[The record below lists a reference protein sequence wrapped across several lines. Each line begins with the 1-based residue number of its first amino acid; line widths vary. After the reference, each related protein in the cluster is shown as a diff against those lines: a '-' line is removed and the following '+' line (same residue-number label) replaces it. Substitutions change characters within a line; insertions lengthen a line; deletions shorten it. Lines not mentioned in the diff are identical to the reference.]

1 MVQEGLLGRYR
12 RNSTREART
21 CYLWLIFI
29 TTKYLISW
37 SLVCLECNLRLGW
50 SHWKKWDVA
59 PLPPSNSEEGERPIV
74 ASLAAPLY
82 LPSPLLRNPQ
92 INRIGLMSMGWTH
105 CPVGGNLFTFFCL
118 NLVILKLRLVIW
130 GLPISPIC
138 KSFNSKTMEAHV
150 PFRALHH
157 INLPCFP
164 GRAHKCPVHCYQ
176 SNIVVFIDASEH

>member
-12 RNSTREART
+12 RSYAGATQEART
-21 CYLWLIFI
+21 CYLWPIFI

-50 SHWKKWDVA
+50 SHWKKWDLVA

-92 INRIGLMSMGWTH
+92 INRIGLMSMGY
-105 CPVGGNLFTFFCL
+105 CPVGGNLITSFCL
-118 NLVILKLRLVIW
+118 NLGSGAHYRGAAQTGW
-130 GLPISPIC
+130 ELPINP
-138 KSFNSKTMEAHV
+138 NN
-150 PFRALHH
+150 P
-157 INLPCFP
+157 
-164 GRAHKCPVHCYQ
+164 
-176 SNIVVFIDASEH
+176 